1 MLGFTNTNSQL
12 ALSSSLVQSS
22 GSRCYR
28 APIVQEVGN
37 LPSVARLRASNE
49 VRYVV
54 AVAPPRAPSLAC
66 ADSATAATATAAA
79 AQPRHRRHRRYRRRC
94 ANNHGIVLTLVK
106 FSPGYKHVRDFR
118 MQ

>member
-1 MLGFTNTNSQL
+1 MKFYKNNHPLYPIFPMNCKYEMETLCLTNTNSQL

-54 AVAPPRAPSLAC
+54 AVASPRAPSLVC
-66 ADSATAATATAAA
+66 ADSAAAA
-79 AQPRHRRHRRYRRRC
+79 AP
-94 ANNHGIVLTLVK
+94 TTTE
-106 FSPGYKHVRDFR
+106 
-118 MQ
+118 

>member
-66 ADSATAATATAAA
+66 ADSAAAAAATAA
-79 AQPRHRRHRRYRRRC
+79 

>member
-66 ADSATAATATAAA
+66 ADSAAAATAA
-79 AQPRHRRHRRYRRRC
+79 

>member
-54 AVAPPRAPSLAC
+54 AVAPQRAPSLAC
-66 ADSATAATATAAA
+66 AADATL
-79 AQPRHRRHRRYRRRC
+79 R
-94 ANNHGIVLTLVK
+94 ANNHGIALTLVK

>member
-1 MLGFTNTNSQL
+1 MLGFTNTKSQL

-66 ADSATAATATAAA
+66 ADFTAAA
-79 AQPRHRRHRRYRRRC
+79 AAP
-94 ANNHGIVLTLVK
+94 TTTE
-106 FSPGYKHVRDFR
+106 
-118 MQ
+118 

>member
-1 MLGFTNTNSQL
+1 MLGFTNTKSQL

-54 AVAPPRAPSLAC
+54 AVAPRTIASLRR
-66 ADSATAATATAAA
+66 
-79 AQPRHRRHRRYRRRC
+79 QRRRRRRHRC
-94 ANNHGIVLTLVK
+94 ANNPGIVLTLVK

>member
-66 ADSATAATATAAA
+66 ADSAAAATAAA
-79 AQPRHRRHRRYRRRC
+79 AATTP
-94 ANNHGIVLTLVK
+94 TTTE
-106 FSPGYKHVRDFR
+106 
-118 MQ
+118 

>member
-1 MLGFTNTNSQL
+1 MLGFTNTKSQL

-54 AVAPPRAPSLAC
+54 AVAPRTIASLRR
-66 ADSATAATATAAA
+66 
-79 AQPRHRRHRRYRRRC
+79 QRRRRRHRRRC

>member
-66 ADSATAATATAAA
+66 ADSAAAAAATAAT
-79 AQPRHRRHRRYRRRC
+79 
-94 ANNHGIVLTLVK
+94 NNHGIVLTLVK

>member
-1 MLGFTNTNSQL
+1 METLCLGLLHNTNSQL
-12 ALSSSLVQSS
+12 ALSSSLAQSS

-66 ADSATAATATAAA
+66 ADSAAGATAAA
-79 AQPRHRRHRRYRRRC
+79 AP
-94 ANNHGIVLTLVK
+94 TTTE
-106 FSPGYKHVRDFR
+106 
-118 MQ
+118 

>member
-1 MLGFTNTNSQL
+1 MLGFTNTKSQL

-54 AVAPPRAPSLAC
+54 AVAPRTIASKVINVGSDTYGNPIFHEGLQN
-66 ADSATAATATAAA
+66 
-79 AQPRHRRHRRYRRRC
+79 QPFSW
-94 ANNHGIVLTLVK
+94 IISVLGC
-106 FSPGYKHVRDFR
+106 FA
-118 MQ
+118 

>member
-54 AVAPPRAPSLAC
+54 AVAPLPPPRAPSLAC
-66 ADSATAATATAAA
+66 ADSAVAAA
-79 AQPRHRRHRRYRRRC
+79 
-94 ANNHGIVLTLVK
+94 IVAGAPTTTE
-106 FSPGYKHVRDFR
+106 
-118 MQ
+118 

>member
-1 MLGFTNTNSQL
+1 MLGFPNTKSQL

-54 AVAPPRAPSLAC
+54 AVAPPRAPSLAW
-66 ADSATAATATAAA
+66 ADSAAAATAAA
-79 AQPRHRRHRRYRRRC
+79 AATTGGARLSEKVSGCKVVDWAR
-94 ANNHGIVLTLVK
+94 
-106 FSPGYKHVRDFR
+106 
-118 MQ
+118 

>member
-54 AVAPPRAPSLAC
+54 AVAPQRAPSLAC
-66 ADSATAATATAAA
+66 ADSAAAAAATAA
-79 AQPRHRRHRRYRRRC
+79 

>member
-54 AVAPPRAPSLAC
+54 AVAPQRAQPLAC
-66 ADSATAATATAAA
+66 AADAAPTT
-79 AQPRHRRHRRYRRRC
+79 
-94 ANNHGIVLTLVK
+94 TE
-106 FSPGYKHVRDFR
+106 
-118 MQ
+118 

>member
-66 ADSATAATATAAA
+66 ADSAAAAAATATAA
-79 AQPRHRRHRRYRRRC
+79 

>member
-1 MLGFTNTNSQL
+1 MLGFTNTKSQL

-54 AVAPPRAPSLAC
+54 AVAPRTIASL
-66 ADSATAATATAAA
+66 
-79 AQPRHRRHRRYRRRC
+79 RRQRRRRRRRRRRC

>member
-1 MLGFTNTNSQL
+1 MDTLCFRGFTNTNSQL

-54 AVAPPRAPSLAC
+54 AVAPTRAPSLAC
-66 ADSATAATATAAA
+66 ADFAAA
-79 AQPRHRRHRRYRRRC
+79 AQC
-94 ANNHGIVLTLVK
+94 AAAAATANNHGIVLTLVK